1 MRGDDRHLHAT
12 AQQFSMQSLAGIT
25 HLTFDC
31 YGTLIDWETGI
42 LRAIRPVLSIHG
54 RRPTDDELLEL
65 YAGIESR
72 LEAGPYMPY
81 RDVLWNAM
89 QEVGAH
95 YGLNFVEKELERLAN
110 SVAQWPAFPDTVAAL
125 ASLAQHCTLTVV
137 SNIDDDLFEGSRRR
151 LESSGGDPNRDA
163 QGADSGAD
171 VEPDAGAEPPAPIID
186 RLVSAQLCRSYKP
199 NPRHFRVALALLDF
213 PKESILHVAQ
223 SLYHDIQ
230 PARELGLRTAWIN
243 RRHDKA
249 GSGATPRV
257 AQNITPDFEFPDLAS
272 LARQIARD
280 NAL

>member
-1 MRGDDRHLHAT
+1 
-12 AQQFSMQSLAGIT
+12 MQSLAGIT

-81 RDVLWNAM
+81 HDVLWNAM
-89 QEVGAH
+89 QEVGTH
-95 YGLNFVEKELERLAN
+95 YGLHFVEKELERLSK
-110 SVAQWPAFPDTVAAL
+110 SVPQWPAFPDTVAAL

-137 SNIDDDLFEGSRRR
+137 SNIDDDLFEGSRLR
-151 LESSGGDPNRDA
+151 LESSGGVMAREAHEAEANA
-163 QGADSGAD
+163 Q
-171 VEPDAGAEPPAPIID
+171 AEPPAPIID

-199 NPRHFRVALALLDF
+199 NPRHFRVALALLDV

-230 PARELGLRTAWIN
+230 PAKELGLKTAWIN

-257 AQNITPDFEFPDLAS
+257 AQNITPDYEFPDLAS

-280 NAL
+280 KAR